1 VKLAARALGYVPLVV
16 VTMLITDSKIAAA
29 CSCFH
34 SPPAER
40 LEKASFVIRG
50 IVLEREVPPP
60 RAWIVNGDTLAVNHS
75 TSLDMVRYRVQ
86 VSAVWK
92 GDVAEEETV
101 YSRRLACGLPLS
113 VGDECL
119 LFLRLHEAPY
129 PGPLPWPPE
138 WTWAGDP
145 EFPARTF
152 GQCDGS
158 SLVEYRGHKVEQA
171 AKMLAFLGEP
181 IRTIEV
187 SKPDS
192 TR

>member
-1 VKLAARALGYVPLVV
+1 MKLAARKFGCVSLFVVAVLVA
-16 VTMLITDSKIAAA
+16 DSNAAAA
-29 CSCFH
+29 CSCLH
-34 SPPAER
+34 RPPEE
-40 LEKASFVIRG
+40 LFESASFVIRG

-75 TSLDMVRYRVQ
+75 TSLDMVRYRIQ

-113 VGDECL
+113 VGDKCL

-138 WTWAGDP
+138 WAWAGDP

-158 SLVEYRGHKVEQA
+158 SLVEYRGRKVEQA

-181 IRTIEV
+181 IRTIEA